1 MARVLIPFAEPG
13 GADRAIVQLLSEP
26 RDARL
31 SVHLFAAVE
40 PRVSG
45 RTRIHM
51 TEAQAAALVC
61 DAARRRLAPLKA
73 ALTAAGIA
81 HTSEIA
87 VGPTRRSIHA
97 ASERTDVDRVL
108 LPPAAEGMFARRGRT
123 WIRDRSPHPVT
134 LVA

>member
-1 MARVLIPFAEPG
+1 MARVLIPFAEPV
-13 GADRAIVQLLSEP
+13 GAQRALAQLLAEP
-26 RDARL
+26 RDPRL

-45 RTRIHM
+45 RTCTHLTGAR
-51 TEAQAAALVC
+51 AAAMVH
-61 DAARRRLAPLKA
+61 DAARRWLEPLEA
-73 ALTAAGIA
+73 ALAAAGIP

-87 VGPTRRSIHA
+87 VGPTRASIRTA
-97 ASERTDVDRVL
+97 AERADVDRVL
-108 LPPAAEGMFARRGRT
+108 LPPAARGLFAQRERG

>member
-1 MARVLIPFAEPG
+1 MARVLIPFAEPQ
-13 GADRAIVQLLSEP
+13 GAQRAIAQLLAEP

-45 RTRIHM
+45 RTRIHL
-51 TEAQAAALVC
+51 TEAHATAMVQ
-61 DAARRRLAPLKA
+61 DAARRWLASLA
-73 ALTAAGIA
+73 ATLTAAGIA
-81 HTSEIA
+81 HTSEVA
-87 VGPTRRSIHA
+87 VGPTRRSIRA

-108 LPPAAEGMFARRGRT
+108 LPPAAEGLFARRERG

>member
-1 MARVLIPFAEPG
+1 MARVLIPFSEPQ
-13 GADRAIVQLLSEP
+13 GAQRAIAQLLAEP
-26 RDARL
+26 RDPRL

-45 RTRIHM
+45 RTRIHL
-51 TEAQAAALVC
+51 TEAHAAAMVH
-61 DAARRRLAPLKA
+61 DAARRWLQPLEAVLA
-73 ALTAAGIA
+73 AAGIP

-87 VGPTRRSIHA
+87 VGPPRASIRA
-97 ASERTDVDRVL
+97 ATERADIDRVL
-108 LPPAAEGMFARRGRT
+108 LPPAAEGLFARRERG